1 MALLFYTCKLTKTQG
16 SAQNNW
22 KVLGSAYKEKREMT
36 VSPLSLSSIYL
47 KNLCTTLVGHPLFI
61 GVTTDF

>member
-22 KVLGSAYKEKREMT
+22 KVLRSAYKEKREMT
-36 VSPLSLSSIYL
+36 VPPLSLSRTYL
-47 KNLCTTLVGHPLFI
+47 KNLCTTLVGLPLLI